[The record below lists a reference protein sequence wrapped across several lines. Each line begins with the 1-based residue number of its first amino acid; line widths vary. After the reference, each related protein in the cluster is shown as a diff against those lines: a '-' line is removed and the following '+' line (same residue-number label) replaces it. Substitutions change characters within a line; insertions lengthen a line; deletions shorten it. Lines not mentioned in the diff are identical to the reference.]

1 MDTRPAYP
9 GGMTRGLRNKLWFA
23 EHSQQVP
30 ADVLN
35 KFVDW
40 VGETKPV
47 RDPMFSRG
55 LRVGDLW
62 NEFALVLNPELRR
75 IAGDS

>member
-30 ADVLN
+30 AVILN
-35 KFVDW
+35 RFVDW

-47 RDPMFSRG
+47 RDPMFSRR
-55 LRVGDLW
+55 LDVSALW
-62 NEFALVLNPELRR
+62 NEFALVLNPELCRVT
-75 IAGDS
+75 GDS

>member
-1 MDTRPAYP
+1 
-9 GGMTRGLRNKLWFA
+9 MTRGPRNKLWFA

-30 ADVLN
+30 AHVLN
-35 KFVDW
+35 QFVDW

-55 LRVGDLW
+55 LDVSALW
-62 NEFALVLNPELRR
+62 NEFALMLNPELRR